1 MTSSANTAAAR
12 KRFDQAMAVFDAD
25 VSAAQ
30 ARFREAS
37 EIDPSMADAW
47 LGRIAAGD
55 EELSTLQQLYAYGAR
70 LHRETNRLGVR
81 LSASIKAGPYLAIS
95 VTESSH
101 AGLALASALIDD
113 GQYEKAQ
120 ALLDDSALLDSWENH
135 QWQQYVRAYLMF
147 ATQRWPDAISVAAT
161 MLPPQ
166 AIIMSAVTAAT
177 SALAAH
183 AAAHLGQ
190 GRVALDWVDRVEL
203 RAGHGGSGE
212 ARRHQLAETAV
223 TAIDPNDFPL
233 IAADLAYVRGMA
245 HRQLDEE
252 DKAQIWL
259 SKATINGALTEPAK
273 EALADP
279 HLQLVVTD
287 EETIDT
293 RSNKWD
299 ATTQRSEQQRREEKT
314 EERREELLTQGRA
327 LLNNQVGLSEVKRAV
342 AEIEDQIEVRAL
354 RMAAGLPLTNQTNH
368 MLLVGPPGT
377 GKTTTAEALG
387 KIYAGL
393 GIVRHPEIIEVKRAD
408 FCGEHIGASGPK
420 TNELIARSLGRILF
434 MDEFYSLVERH
445 HDGRPDMIGMEAVNQ
460 LLVALEVHRFDFC
473 FIGAGYEKEVDEF
486 LTVNPGLAGRFN
498 RKLRFESYAPDE
510 LVEIA
515 VRYGEPRATV
525 IEPAAGEALNMACKT
540 LRAYLAPDGSH
551 GIDVMQNGRFARN
564 VVERAERL
572 RDSRVAAQ
580 NRTDRGSVTVE
591 DLETL
596 RTQDVVAAVADACAE
611 KHVPLQL

>member
-1 MTSSANTAAAR
+1 MTSSSTTAAAR
-12 KRFDQAMAVFDAD
+12 KRFDQAMALFDD
-25 VSAAQ
+25 DPSAAQ
-30 ARFREAS
+30 ARFREAT

-55 EELSTLQQLYAYGAR
+55 EALSTLQQLYAYGAR
-70 LHRETNRLGVR
+70 LHRETNRLGIR

-101 AGLALASALIDD
+101 AGLALASALVYD
-113 GQYEKAQ
+113 GQYEKAESLLKDST
-120 ALLDDSALLDSWENH
+120 LLDTWENH

-147 ATQRWPDAISVAAT
+147 ATQRWPDVISVAAT
-161 MLPPQ
+161 ILPPQ

-177 SALAAH
+177 NTLAAH

-190 GRVALDWVDRVEL
+190 GRVALDWADRVDL
-203 RAGHGGSGE
+203 RAGHVGVAE
-212 ARRHQLAETAV
+212 ARRHQLTDTAV
-223 TAIDPNDFPL
+223 TAIDPNEFPL

-245 HRQLDEE
+245 HRQLDQE
-252 DKAQIWL
+252 DKAQVCL
-259 SKATINGALTEPAK
+259 SRATINGALIEPAK
-273 EALADP
+273 DALANP
-279 HLQLVVTD
+279 NLQLVVTD
-287 EETIDT
+287 EETINT

-299 ATTQRSEQQRREEKT
+299 VTTERSEHQRREEAN
-314 EERREELLTQGRA
+314 EERREELLAEGRA

-342 AEIEDQIEVRAL
+342 AEIEDQIEVRGL
-354 RMAAGLPLTNQTNH
+354 RMAAGLPVTNQTNH

-408 FCGEHIGASGPK
+408 FCGEHIGASGPR

-525 IEPAAGEALNMACKT
+525 IEPAAREALNIACKT

-564 VVERAERL
+564 VVERAERS

-580 NRTDRGSVTVE
+580 HRTDKGSVTVE

-596 RTQDVVAAVADACAE
+596 RTQDIVAAVVDACAE
-611 KHVPLQL
+611 KHVPVHL